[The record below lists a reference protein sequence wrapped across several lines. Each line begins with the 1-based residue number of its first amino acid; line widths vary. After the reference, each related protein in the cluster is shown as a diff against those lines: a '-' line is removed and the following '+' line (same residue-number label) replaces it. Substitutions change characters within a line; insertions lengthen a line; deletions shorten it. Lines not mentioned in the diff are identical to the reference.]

1 MRACKKRGRKVS
13 RVLDIEIR
21 KRRVVVLTLRPIY
34 LRYTKSKTVV
44 GLQIRSGYSCK
55 KALCSYREDTWV
67 VESTFSDFIYVR

>member
-1 MRACKKRGRKVS
+1 
-13 RVLDIEIR
+13 
-21 KRRVVVLTLRPIY
+21 VVVLTLRPIY